1 MRATFSAPFVRSFT
15 TRGLFN
21 KLRYIFLQLA
31 RTQVEKDGR
40 LGTRNERLKLYPTF
54 MERRLLL
61 YYLYFKTTSCT
72 IIRKIP
78 EKLTV

>member
-31 RTQVEKDGR
+31 RIQVEKDDR